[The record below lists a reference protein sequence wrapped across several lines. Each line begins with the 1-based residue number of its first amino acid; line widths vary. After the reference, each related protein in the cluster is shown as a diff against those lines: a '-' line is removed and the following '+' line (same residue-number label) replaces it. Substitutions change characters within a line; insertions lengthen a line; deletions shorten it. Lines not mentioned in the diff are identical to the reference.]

1 MNRLKYSA
9 WLALVASALTAC
21 GGDKEEN
28 AKASCSLSGKS
39 GCEADKVCE
48 EVQGGEPQCF
58 APITIKGRVIDAL
71 DESGIAGAQ
80 VVARNANGVA
90 VSPVAV
96 SDSKGTY
103 SLRVPVVRNADGTF
117 ANSDSDVTLRAD
129 ALGYL
134 TFPSAPRAALPVDLG
149 SGGGD
154 LPAVENAT
162 TTIALIPLGDATGLG
177 SVSGKV
183 TSDSPGGTLV
193 MAAGLTGLA
202 DRDGSYTVFNV
213 PAGDVQV
220 TGYAP
225 GVNLETKSAKVT
237 AGEVTAGVNLGFL
250 SAALAAVSGTI
261 QIVNAPG
268 GSMTSVI
275 LVLEE
280 TFDEN
285 AARGEAPPGLRAF
298 PVSGAFS
305 IPNVPD
311 GRYVVLAAFEND
323 DLVRDPDT
331 SIGGTEIVHIKV
343 SGQDLEVS
351 EGFKVTEALAVRSPG
366 ADGIEVVSGTPTF
379 SWADDSSED
388 TYTVVV
394 YDALGNPVWEEAG
407 LVGPKGSKAV
417 TLEYGGPALEAGMIY
432 QFRATSIKDGT
443 PISQTEDLKGVFEYR

>member
-1 MNRLKYSA
+1 M
-9 WLALVASALTAC
+9 
-21 GGDKEEN
+21 
-28 AKASCSLSGKS
+28 
-39 GCEADKVCE
+39 
-48 EVQGGEPQCF
+48 
-58 APITIKGRVIDAL
+58 
-71 DESGIAGAQ
+71 
-80 VVARNANGVA
+80 
-90 VSPVAV
+90 
-96 SDSKGTY
+96 Y

-117 ANSDSDVTLRAD
+117 ANGDSDVKLRAD

-134 TFPSAPRAALPVDLG
+134 TFPSAPRTALPVDLG

-154 LPAVENAT
+154 LPAIENAT
-162 TTIALIPLGDATGLG
+162 TKIALIPLDHATGLG

-183 TSDSPGGTLV
+183 TSDNPGGTLV
-193 MAAGLTGLA
+193 MAASHTGLA

-213 PAGDVQV
+213 PAGDGQV

-225 GVNLETKSAKVT
+225 GVNLETKSAKVS

-250 SAALAAVSGTI
+250 SAAVAAVSGTI

-285 AARGEAPPGLRAF
+285 AARGEAPPGLRASA
-298 PVSGAFS
+298 VSGAFS

-331 SIGGTEIVHIKV
+331 SIGGTEIVHIEV

-351 EGFKVTEALAVRSPG
+351 EGFKVTEALAVNSPG
-366 ADGIEVVSGTPTF
+366 ADGIDVVSGTPTF

-394 YDALGNPVWEEAG
+394 YDALGNLVWEEAG
-407 LVGPKGSKAV
+407 LAGPKGSKAV
-417 TLEYGGPALEAGMIY
+417 TLEYGGPQLEAGMIY